1 MVYVT
6 LGFETFRRNII
17 DSTDSYSTLIED
29 VTPKQNKIN
38 KKKNTTS
45 SEMTEV
51 NDVWKQGRW
60 I

>member
-29 VTPKQNKIN
+29 VRPKTEL
-38 KKKNTTS
+38 KKKKKHN
-45 SEMTEV
+45 ELR
-51 NDVWKQGRW
+51 ND
-60 I
+60 